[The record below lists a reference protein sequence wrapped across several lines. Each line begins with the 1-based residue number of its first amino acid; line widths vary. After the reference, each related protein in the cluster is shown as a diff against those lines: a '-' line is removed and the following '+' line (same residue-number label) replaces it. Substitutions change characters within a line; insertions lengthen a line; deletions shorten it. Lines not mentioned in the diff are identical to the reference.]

1 MTTTSKK
8 DVRQAL
14 TPFEFNGKK
23 ASWLSLSKLL
33 PDVDTALFFARAV
46 KMDYAKVGE
55 LLQGLFKTSVLD
67 ALQRGDHSETLQ
79 DYIVDMLPPSVE
91 HVARSINFVPDSGHG
106 EILPHM
112 WEAIEIGVAD
122 SIGEVAAKLSTVLDS
137 LPGKAGVMSFQHMMQ
152 LNRRRPTIGDYKATI
167 KHPLRSKNL
176 VILDDSGSMSASTI
190 SAIAGD
196 VVALGMKA
204 EATLALVSN
213 TTRVWEPGTYSLKDV
228 LAAGQYGGT
237 QYETLAPLLNQEWG
251 VVVTIADYDSSRD
264 AQRYL
269 AENAKAARIE
279 KLLDISLVSRPTF
292 LAECIGQ
299 FAKEMEPLLVAR
311 NDRVLLRGGY

>member
-1 MTTTSKK
+1 MTLSSKQR

-46 KMDYAKVGE
+46 KMDYTKVGE
-55 LLQGLFKTSVLD
+55 LLQGLFATSVLD
-67 ALQRGDHSETLQ
+67 ALQEGSHSETLQ
-79 DYIVDMLPPSVE
+79 DYIVDVLPPEVK
-91 HVARSINFVPDSGHG
+91 HIAKRVDFVPDSGHG

-112 WEAIEIGVAD
+112 WEAIEIGIAD
-122 SIGEVAAKLSTVLDS
+122 SIGEVADKLSLVLDS
-137 LPGKAGVMSFQHMMQ
+137 LPGKAGIMSFQHMMT
-152 LNRRRPTIGDYKATI
+152 LNRRRPTIGDYKAKI
-167 KHPLRSKNL
+167 AHPLRSKNL
-176 VILDDSGSMSASTI
+176 VILDDSGSMSHRTV

-213 TTRVWEPGTYSLKDV
+213 TTRVWEPGTYSVKDV
-228 LAAGQYGGT
+228 MAAGEYGGT
-237 QYETLAPLLNQEWG
+237 QYETLGPLLDQPWG
-251 VVVTIADYDSSRD
+251 VVVSIADYDSSPNARD
-264 AQRYL
+264 HL
-269 AENAKAARIE
+269 AKTVTKGSIE

-292 LAECIGQ
+292 LAECLGQ

-311 NDRVLLRGGY
+311 TDTKVMRGY

>member
-1 MTTTSKK
+1 
-8 DVRQAL
+8 
-14 TPFEFNGKK
+14 
-23 ASWLSLSKLL
+23 
-33 PDVDTALFFARAV
+33 
-46 KMDYAKVGE
+46 
-55 LLQGLFKTSVLD
+55 
-67 ALQRGDHSETLQ
+67 
-79 DYIVDMLPPSVE
+79 
-91 HVARSINFVPDSGHG
+91 
-106 EILPHM
+106 
-112 WEAIEIGVAD
+112 
-122 SIGEVAAKLSTVLDS
+122 
-137 LPGKAGVMSFQHMMQ
+137 
-152 LNRRRPTIGDYKATI
+152 
-167 KHPLRSKNL
+167 
-176 VILDDSGSMSASTI
+176 MSASTI

-213 TTRVWEPGTYSLKDV
+213 TTRVWDPGSYSLADV

-237 QYETLAPLLNQEWG
+237 QYETLAPLLNQDWG

-311 NDRVLLRGGY
+311 TDSAIMKRGW